1 MNLLFNRF
9 KDADWF
15 GTNQEILLVGLGGIG
30 KGTAE
35 QLCLLGHTLY
45 IYETD
50 TVEEHN
56 CIPQGYFKDQIGKT
70 KVQAFSDNIQ
80 RYGLSLPEFMV
91 GNYDESSMSA
101 PIMISCVDNMKCRTN
116 MFNNWKKQEDR
127 QLFIDGRMLA
137 EYFEVFTVTPDNQDL
152 YEEYLFTDA
161 DVPTTNCTYQQTRFV
176 ANMIHGVITQQFNN
190 WLSNKSIGFDAR
202 SLPFKIVYNGMLTEL
217 VHHTS

>member
-35 QLCLLGHTLY
+35 QLCLLGHNLY

-50 TVEEHN
+50 AVEEHN
-56 CIPQGYFKDQIGKT
+56 CIPQGYYKDQVGLT
-70 KVQAFSDNIQ
+70 KIKAFSDNIQ
-80 RYGLSLPEFMV
+80 RYGLSLPEFMI
-91 GNYDESSMSA
+91 GNYDESSMAA
-101 PIMISCVDNMKCRTN
+101 PIMISCVDNMKCRFD

-152 YEEYLFTDA
+152 YEEYLFSDA
-161 DVPTTNCTYQQTRFV
+161 DVPTMNCTYQQTRFC
-176 ANMIHGVITQQFNN
+176 ASGIQLVILQQFNN
-190 WLSNKSIGFDAR
+190 WLSNKSYEIDAR
-202 SLPFKIVYNGMLTEL
+202 SLPFKIVYNGMLTDL
-217 VHHTS
+217 THDSN

>member
-1 MNLLFNRF
+1 MSLLFNRF

-35 QLCLLGHTLY
+35 QLCLLGHKLY

-56 CIPQGYFKDQIGKT
+56 CIPQGYFKDQIGLT
-70 KVQAFSDNIQ
+70 KVKAFSDNIT
-80 RYGLSLPEFMV
+80 RYGLSLPEFMI
-91 GNYDESSMSA
+91 GNYDENSMSA
-101 PIMISCVDNMKCRTN
+101 PIMISCVDNMKCRTD

-127 QLFIDGRMLA
+127 LLFIDGRMLA
-137 EYFEVFTVTPDNQDL
+137 EYFEVFIVIKGREEQ

-161 DVPTTNCTYQQTRFV
+161 DVPTMNCTYQQTRFV
-176 ANMIHGVITQQFNN
+176 ANIIHGIITQQFNN
-190 WLSNKSIGFDAR
+190 WLSNQTLGFDAR

-217 VHHTS
+217 G